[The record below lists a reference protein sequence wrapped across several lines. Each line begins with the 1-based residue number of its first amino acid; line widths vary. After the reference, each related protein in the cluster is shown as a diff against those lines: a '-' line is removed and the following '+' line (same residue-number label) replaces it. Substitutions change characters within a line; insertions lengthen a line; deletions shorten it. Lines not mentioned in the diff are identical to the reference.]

1 MAISQKTL
9 PYILTNKNNKQ
20 MTTTI
25 KTIAFVAIAVLSF
38 SACKKKDHQVEVPT
52 VDNPIAPTDP
62 PEVIT
67 TVRLAVKD
75 SATGVI
81 KTYAYKD
88 PDGDG
93 GAVGSFLNES
103 GTHDTLVLLSNT
115 TYFTQVYILDESK
128 NPTDSTSNV
137 IAGEESNEHMLFF
150 NGNPSATGNN
160 ANTVINPAVPYTVQ
174 TNGSNIVIKYL
185 DIDNGN
191 PQRSVGLKTRW
202 RAAASTAGTSYP
214 LTVVLRHQP
223 GAKDGTY
230 APGETDVEIAFK
242 VTVN

>member
-1 MAISQKTL
+1 MK
-9 PYILTNKNNKQ
+9 
-20 MTTTI
+20 TTI
-25 KTIAFVAIAVLSF
+25 KTIAFLAIAALSF
-38 SACKKKDHQVEVPT
+38 SACKKKDKKEDEPV

-67 TVRLAVKD
+67 TVRLALKD
-75 SATGVI
+75 SVSGTV

-93 GAVGSFLNES
+93 GTAGAFLNES

-137 IAGEESNEHMLFF
+137 IAGAESNEHMLFF
-150 NGNPSATGNN
+150 NGNPAATGNN
-160 ANTVINPAVPYTVQ
+160 ANTIISSTVPYTVQ
-174 TNGSNIVIKYL
+174 TNGSNIVIRYL
-185 DIDNGN
+185 DIDNGT

-202 RAAASTAGTSYP
+202 RAAVSTAGTVYP
-214 LTVVLRHQP
+214 LTVALRHQP

-230 APGETDVEIAFK
+230 APGETDVEITFK
-242 VTVN
+242 VKVN

>member
-1 MAISQKTL
+1 MK
-9 PYILTNKNNKQ
+9 
-20 MTTTI
+20 TTI
-25 KTIAFVAIAVLSF
+25 KTIAFVAIAALSF
-38 SACKKKDHQVEVPT
+38 SACKKDKKTEEPIVE
-52 VDNPIAPTDP
+52 NPVAPTDP

-67 TVRLAVKD
+67 TVRLALKD
-75 SATGVI
+75 SATGIV

-93 GAVGSFLNES
+93 GTAGAFLNES
-103 GTHDTLVLLSNT
+103 GTHDTLVIDANT

-137 IAGEESNEHMLFF
+137 IGGEESKEHMLFF

-160 ANTVINPAVPYTVQ
+160 ANTVISSIVPYTIK
-174 TNGSNIVIKYL
+174 TNGSQVVIKYL
-185 DIDNGN
+185 DIDNGS

-202 RAAASTAGTSYP
+202 RADVSTAGVAYP

-223 GAKDGTY
+223 DSKDGSY
-230 APGETDVEIAFK
+230 APGETDVEITFQIK
-242 VTVN
+242 VN

>member
-1 MAISQKTL
+1 MKT
-9 PYILTNKNNKQ
+9 TS
-20 MTTTI
+20 
-25 KTIAFVAIAVLSF
+25 KTIACVAIAALSF
-38 SACKKKDHQVEVPT
+38 SACKKKDHNIEVPT

-67 TVRLAVKD
+67 TVRLALKD
-75 SATGVI
+75 SASGIV

-93 GAVGSFLNES
+93 GTVGSFLNES

-150 NGNPSATGNN
+150 NGDPAATGNN
-160 ANTVINPAVPYTVQ
+160 ANTIVSSTVPYTVK
-174 TNGSNIVIKYL
+174 TNGSDIVIKYL

-202 RAAASTAGTSYP
+202 RAAASTAGNTYP
-214 LTVVLRHQP
+214 LTVTLRHQP
-223 GAKDGTY
+223 GVKDGTY
-230 APGETDVEIAFK
+230 APGETDVDVTFK
-242 VTVN
+242 VKVN